1 MANKAHQG
9 KVCTQSS
16 IYEYESEH
24 MNLPTDKI
32 AYRREENDYA
42 EVNLHS
48 KMGRKSANELPVSI
62 KIDL

>member
-1 MANKAHQG
+1 
-9 KVCTQSS
+9 
-16 IYEYESEH
+16 